1 MLFFF
6 KFNFFWPIIYK
17 KKKKKKKKKVKMRI
31 NLSFYFYSLC
41 VPQKNDPHKS
51 FEGITKTDK
60 NKNLN

>member
-1 MLFFF
+1 MFGY
-6 KFNFFWPIIYK
+6 FNFNIFCPK
-17 KKKKKKKKKVKMRI
+17 SFKKKKKKKKKVKMKI

-51 FEGITKTDK
+51 FGGITKTDK